1 MLRRGALGLI
11 AFGLPQLAWA
21 HSPIEG
27 VAKFYGGLLHPVLVP
42 SHALALL
49 VFALLVGQGG
59 VRAMRFSYPPFLAA
73 LAMGLVLAGVDVSI
87 GLSAESVLLSVT
99 FVCGVLVALQ
109 VPLPVVLYA
118 IMGAGLGLLIGVD
131 SGVTDYTRQETF
143 AALLGTWLGA
153 AIGLV
158 AIAGVVELLVQPWQ
172 RVAVRVLGS
181 WVTASALLVLALAL
195 R

>member
-11 AFGLPQLAWA
+11 AFCLPQLALA
-21 HSPIEG
+21 HSPIAG
-27 VAKFYGGLLHPVLVP
+27 IAKFYGGLLHPLLVP
-42 SHALALL
+42 PHALALL

-59 VRAMRFSYPPFLAA
+59 VRAMRFAYPSFLTV
-73 LAMGLVLAGVDVSI
+73 LAVGLVLAGVDVSA
-87 GLSAESVLLSVT
+87 GLSGESVLLAVT
-99 FVCGVLVALQ
+99 LVCGVLVALQ
-109 VPLPVVLYA
+109 VRLPFVLYA
-118 IMGAGLGLLIGVD
+118 MLGAVLGVLIGLD

-153 AIGLV
+153 AIALV
-158 AIAGVVELLVQPWQ
+158 AVAGVVELLVQPWQ

-181 WVTASALLVLALAL
+181 WATASALLVLALAL

>member
-1 MLRRGALGLI
+1 MLRRSALCLI
-11 AFGLPQLAWA
+11 AFCLPQLAFA

-59 VRAMRFSYPPFLAA
+59 VRAMRFAYPAFLAV
-73 LAMGLVLAGVDVSI
+73 LAVGLVLAGMEVPA
-87 GLSAESVLLSVT
+87 GLTVESVLLTVT
-99 FVCGVLVALQ
+99 FVCGLLVALQ
-109 VPLPVVLYA
+109 VLLPIILYA
-118 IMGAGLGLLIGVD
+118 ILGAGLGLLIGID

-153 AIGLV
+153 AIALV
-158 AIAGVVELLVQPWQ
+158 AVAGVVELLVHPWQ

-181 WVTASALLVLALAL
+181 WGTASAVLVLALAL

>member
-1 MLRRGALGLI
+1 
-11 AFGLPQLAWA
+11 
-21 HSPIEG
+21 
-27 VAKFYGGLLHPVLVP
+27 
-42 SHALALL
+42 
-49 VFALLVGQGG
+49 
-59 VRAMRFSYPPFLAA
+59 MRFAYPSFLTV
-73 LAMGLVLAGVDVSI
+73 LAVGLVLAGVDVSA
-87 GLSAESVLLSVT
+87 GLSGELMLLAVT

-109 VPLPVVLYA
+109 VRLPFVLYA
-118 IMGAGLGLLIGVD
+118 MLGAVLGVLIGLD

-153 AIGLV
+153 AIALV
-158 AIAGVVELLVQPWQ
+158 GVAGVVELLVQPWP

>member
-1 MLRRGALGLI
+1 MLRRSALGLI
-11 AFGLPQLAWA
+11 ALCSPQLALA
-21 HSPIEG
+21 HSPIAG
-27 VAKFYGGLLHPVLVP
+27 IAKFYGGLLHPLLVP

-59 VRAMRFSYPPFLAA
+59 VSAMRFAYPLFLAT
-73 LAMGLVLAGVDVSI
+73 LTVGLVLAGMDVST
-87 GLSAESVLLSVT
+87 GLAVESVLLTVT
-99 FVCGVLVALQ
+99 FLCGTLVALQ
-109 VPLPVVLYA
+109 VTLPGVLYA
-118 IMGAGLGLLIGVD
+118 TVGAGLGLLIGID

-153 AIGLV
+153 AIALV
-158 AIAGVVELLVQPWQ
+158 VIAGVVELLVQPWQ

-181 WVTASALLVLALAL
+181 WATASAVLVLALAL

>member
-1 MLRRGALGLI
+1 MLRRSALGLA
-11 AFGLPQLAWA
+11 AFCVPHLAWA
-21 HSPIEG
+21 HSPIAG
-27 VAKFYGGLLHPVLVP
+27 IAKFYGGLLHPLLVP

-59 VRAMRFSYPPFLAA
+59 VRAMRFAYPSFLAL
-73 LAMGLVLAGVDVSI
+73 LAVGLVLAGMDVST
-87 GLSAESVLLSVT
+87 GLPAESVLLTVT
-99 FVCGVLVALQ
+99 FVCGLLVALQ
-109 VPLPVVLYA
+109 LSLPVMLHA
-118 IMGAGLGLLIGVD
+118 IVGAGLGLLIGSD

-153 AIGLV
+153 AIALV
-158 AIAGVVELLVQPWQ
+158 LIAGVVELLVQPWQ

-181 WVTASALLVLALAL
+181 WGAASAVLVLAMAL